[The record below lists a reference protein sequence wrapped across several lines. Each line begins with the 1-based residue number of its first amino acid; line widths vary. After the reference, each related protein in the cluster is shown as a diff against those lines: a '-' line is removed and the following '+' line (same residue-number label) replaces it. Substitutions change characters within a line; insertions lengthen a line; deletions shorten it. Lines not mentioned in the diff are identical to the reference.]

1 MRSEAH
7 DERFGKASQAP
18 RSVVTPL
25 DAIDPRESERELR
38 GSLARIDHLHQIAG
52 TRILVLDGAMGTMLQ
67 RLELDGDDYR
77 GERFAEHPRELEGNH
92 DILCLTRP
100 DAIADIHRAY
110 LAAGADIIE
119 TNTFNAQAISQA
131 DYGTEH
137 FVGEI
142 NFAAARLAREAA
154 DEFTATNP
162 GRPRFVAGVLGPTNR
177 TASLSPDVEDPG
189 FRAVTFAELAVAY
202 REQAIGLLEGGADFL
217 LVETV
222 FDTLNAKAAIHAI
235 LTLGEERGA
244 RIPLAVSG
252 TITDRSGR
260 TLSGQTVDAF
270 WTSIEHADPLF
281 AGLNCALGAKDL
293 EPYVVELS
301 EVADTFVSCHPNAGL
316 PNEFGGYDDTPEHM
330 ATVLGEFLD
339 RGLLNIVGGCCG
351 TTPDHIR
358 AIAAVAEGRAPRT
371 PPESTPH
378 PTFSGLERFVLRPD
392 SLLVNVGERTNVT
405 GSRAFAELIEQDRYD
420 DALEVARGQV
430 EGGAQLLDVNMDEG
444 MLDSEAAMIR
454 FLNLVAAEPDIARV
468 PVVIDS
474 SRWEVIEAGL
484 RCVQGK
490 SVVNSLSLKD
500 GEEEFVTRARAVR
513 RYGAAVIVMAFDE
526 QGQAETADRKFD
538 ICRRAYHLL
547 TERAGFPAR
556 DIIFDPNVFAVGTGI
571 PEHVDYGN
579 AFVDAVRRIKEELP
593 GVSASGGISN
603 VSFSFRGN
611 PGLRETIHAAFLYRA
626 IQAGLDMA
634 IVNAGRLPI
643 YDDIDPEVREAVE
656 DVLWNRGDPAAAT
669 ERLTELAAGV
679 KSTGQG
685 GRVDTAWREWPVEK
699 RLEHALVEGILDHI
713 DADVEEA
720 RKHARLALEVIEGPL
735 MDGMSRVGDLF
746 GSGRMFLPQVVK
758 SARVMKRAVAH
769 LVPYM
774 EAEREPGARTA
785 TARGKVLL
793 ATVRGDVHDI
803 GKNIVGV
810 VLSCNGYEVID
821 LGVMVPADRI
831 LDTAAEEDVDIIG
844 LSGLI
849 TPSLDQMVRVATEM
863 ERRGLDLPLL
873 IGGATT
879 SRTHTAVKIDGAY
892 SGPVIHVTDASR
904 GVGVVSRLLSSGD
917 SRTALAD
924 EITTQYDRVREHHA
938 DRMADRT
945 LLTLQRARENR
956 WRPKR
961 EAPAGGPPRRPGV
974 HVLDPYP
981 LAPLVDYIDWTP
993 FFQTWEI
1000 RGRYPAIL
1008 EDAVMGEAARKLL
1021 EDAHGLLR
1029 QIVDEELLGAR
1040 AVVGLFPAASRG
1052 DDLLL
1057 YDPDDAAHV
1066 VGVVPH
1072 LRQQTERTGRP
1083 NFCLSD
1089 FVAPAIGDGAVDWSG
1104 AFAVTAGIG
1113 LPELCAEFE
1122 AAGDDYRSLLAKSL
1136 ADRLAEAAAE
1146 RLHEQVRRDFWG
1158 YAPDE
1163 NLTAEQLVAERYP
1176 GIRPAPGYPAC
1187 PDHSQKV
1194 LLLDLLGGEQAT
1206 GIRLTESFAMWPAAS
1221 VSGWY
1226 FAHPESQYF
1235 GLGRIG
1241 RDQVADYA
1249 GRCGIDVGEAE
1260 RRLSPNLAY
1269 EPSVG
1274 SVIES
1279 SAAAEGAA

>member
-1 MRSEAH
+1 M
-7 DERFGKASQAP
+7 
-18 RSVVTPL
+18 PL
-25 DAIDPRESERELR
+25 DATIRTDPRLR
-38 GSLARIDHLHQIAG
+38 GSLSRIDYLRAIA
-52 TRILVLDGAMGTMLQ
+52 TRRVLVLDGAMGTMIQ
-67 RLELDGDDYR
+67 RLRLEPDDYR
-77 GERFAEHPRELEGNH
+77 GPRFADHPRELEGNH

-100 DAIADIHRAY
+100 EAITGIHRAY
-110 LAAGADIIE
+110 LEAGADILE

-137 FVGEI
+137 LVGEI
-142 NFAAARLAREAA
+142 NVAAARLAREAA
-154 DEFTATNP
+154 DEATARNP
-162 GRPRFVAGVLGPTNR
+162 ARPRFVAGILGPTNR

-189 FRAVTFAELAVAY
+189 FRAVTFEQLADAY

-235 LTLGEERGA
+235 LTLGEQGGA
-244 RIPLAVSG
+244 AVPLAVSG

-281 AGLNCALGAKDL
+281 VGLNCALGARDL
-293 EPYVVELS
+293 EPYVAELS
-301 EVADTFVSCHPNAGL
+301 EVADTLVSCHPNAGL
-316 PNEFGGYDDTPEHM
+316 PNEFGGYDDTPEDM
-330 ATVLGEFLD
+330 AGVLGEFLD
-339 RGLLNIVGGCCG
+339 RGLLNIAGGCCG

-358 AIAAVAEGRAPRT
+358 AIAAAAEGRTPRV
-371 PPESTPH
+371 PAESTRH

-392 SLLVNVGERTNVT
+392 SLLVNIGERTNVT
-405 GSRAFAELIEQDRYD
+405 GSRAFAELIEQDRYG

-430 EGGAQLLDVNMDEG
+430 ENGAQFLDVNMDEG
-444 MLDSEAAMIR
+444 MLDSEAAMTR
-454 FLNLVAAEPDIARV
+454 FLRLIAAEPDIARV
-468 PVVIDS
+468 PIVVDS

-500 GEEEFVTRARAVR
+500 GEEEFLARARAVR
-513 RYGAAVIVMAFDE
+513 KYGAAVIVMAFDE
-526 QGQAETADRKFD
+526 QGQAETAERKFE
-538 ICRRAYHLL
+538 ICRRAYDLL
-547 TERAGFPAR
+547 SEHADFPAR

-571 PEHVDYGN
+571 PEHAEYGN
-579 AFVDAVRRIKEELP
+579 AFVDAVRRIKAELP
-593 GVSASGGISN
+593 GVSTSGGISN

-611 PGLRETIHAAFLYRA
+611 PGLREAMHAAFLFRA

-643 YDDIDPEVREAVE
+643 YDDIDAEVREAVE
-656 DVLWNRGDPAAAT
+656 DVLWNRGDPTAAT

-679 KSTGQG
+679 ESSGAG
-685 GRVDTAWREWPVEK
+685 SRADTAWRGWPVER

-720 RKHARLALEVIEGPL
+720 RGRAKLALDVIEGPL

-774 EAEREPGARTA
+774 EAEREAGARTA

-793 ATVRGDVHDI
+793 ATVKGDVHDI

-821 LGVMVPADRI
+821 LGVMVPTDRI
-831 LDTAAEEDVDIIG
+831 LEAAAEENVDIIG

-849 TPSLDQMVRVATEM
+849 TPSLDQMVRTAAEM
-863 ERRGLDLPLL
+863 DRRGLDLPLL

-879 SRTHTAVKIDGAY
+879 SRTHTAVKIDRAY
-892 SGPVIHVTDASR
+892 SGPVIHVADASR
-904 GVGVVSRLLSSGD
+904 AVGVVGRLLASER
-917 SRTALAD
+917 SRAALAA
-924 EITTQYDRVREHHA
+924 EVAAELEGVRAHHA

-945 LLTLQRARENR
+945 LLDLRQARENR
-956 WRPKR
+956 WRPDSDTR
-961 EAPAGGPPRRPGV
+961 PVPPRRPGI
-974 HVLDPYP
+974 HVLEPYP

-993 FFQTWEI
+993 FFHTWEI
-1000 RGRYPAIL
+1000 KGRYPAVL
-1008 EDAVMGEAARKLL
+1008 DDDRKGEVARRLL
-1021 EDAHGLLR
+1021 EDARSLLR
-1029 QIVDEELLGAR
+1029 SIVDGDRLRAR
-1040 AVVGLFPAASRG
+1040 AVIGLFPSASRG
-1052 DDLLL
+1052 DDLVLFEPRNASREL
-1057 YDPDDAAHV
+1057 CA
-1066 VGVVPH
+1066 VPH
-1072 LRQQTERTGRP
+1072 LRQQTERTDRP
-1083 NFCLSD
+1083 NLCLSD
-1089 FVAPAIGDGAVDWSG
+1089 FVEPPDEAGRPVDWSG

-1113 LPELCAEFE
+1113 LPELCAGFE

-1146 RLHEQVRRDFWG
+1146 RLHEQVRTEFWG
-1158 YAPDE
+1158 YSPDE
-1163 NLTAEQLVAERYP
+1163 GLTAEQLLAEAYP

-1187 PDHSQKV
+1187 PDHSQKR
-1194 LLLDLLGGEQAT
+1194 LLLDLLGGEAAT

-1226 FAHPESQYF
+1226 FGHPESRYF

-1241 RDQVADYA
+1241 RDQVVDYA
-1249 GRCGIDVGEAE
+1249 RRCGIDLTEAE
-1260 RRLSPNLAY
+1260 ERLSPNLAY
-1269 EPSVG
+1269 EPEAA
-1274 SVIES
+1274 ES
-1279 SAAAEGAA
+1279 TGSAAAAGGAR

>member
-1 MRSEAH
+1 M
-7 DERFGKASQAP
+7 Q
-18 RSVVTPL
+18 
-25 DAIDPRESERELR
+25 
-38 GSLARIDHLHQIAG
+38 RIDQLREIADA
-52 TRILVLDGAMGTMLQ
+52 RILVLDGAMGTMIQ
-67 RLELDGDDYR
+67 RLELAADDYR
-77 GERFAEHPRELEGNH
+77 GERFADHPQELEGNH

-110 LAAGADIIE
+110 LAAGADIVE

-131 DYGTEH
+131 DYGTGH
-137 FVGEI
+137 LVHEI
-142 NFAAARLAREAA
+142 NAEAARLAREAA
-154 DEFTATNP
+154 DEFTAKDAS
-162 GRPRFVAGVLGPTNR
+162 RPRFVAGVLGPTNR
-177 TASLSPDVEDPG
+177 TSSLSPDVEDPG
-189 FRAVTFAELAVAY
+189 FRAVTFEQLADAY
-202 REQAIGLLEGGADFL
+202 REQAIGLLDGGADLL

-235 LTLGEERGA
+235 LTLGEERGIA
-244 RIPLAVSG
+244 VPLAVSG

-281 AGLNCALGAKDL
+281 VGLNCALGAKDL
-293 EPYVVELS
+293 EPYVAELS
-301 EVADTFVSCHPNAGL
+301 EVADTLVSCHPNAGL
-316 PNEFGGYDDTPEHM
+316 PNEFGGYDDTPEQM
-330 ATVLGEFLD
+330 AEVLADFVD
-339 RGLLNIVGGCCG
+339 RSLLNIVGGCCG

-358 AIAAVAEGRAPRT
+358 AIAAVTAGREPRT
-371 PPESTPH
+371 PSPTAPH

-430 EGGAQLLDVNMDEG
+430 ESGAQLLDVNMDEG
-444 MLDSEAAMIR
+444 MLDSVAAMTR
-454 FLNLVAAEPDIARV
+454 FLNLVAAEPDIAKV
-468 PVVIDS
+468 PIVIDS

-500 GEEEFVTRARAVR
+500 GEEELLDRAREVR
-513 RYGAAVIVMAFDE
+513 KYGAAVIVMAFDE
-526 QGQAETADRKFD
+526 EGQAETAERKFE
-538 ICRRAYHLL
+538 ICRRAYRLL
-547 TERAGFPAR
+547 TERAGFVAR
-556 DIIFDPNVFAVGTGI
+556 DLIFDPNVFAVGTGI
-571 PEHVDYGN
+571 PEHADYGN
-579 AFVDAVRRIKEELP
+579 AFVEAIRLIKRELP
-593 GVSASGGISN
+593 GVSTSGGISN

-611 PGLRETIHAAFLYRA
+611 PGLREAMHAAFLYRA

-643 YDDIDPEVREAVE
+643 YDDIDPEVREAIE
-656 DVLWNRGDPAAAT
+656 DVLWNRGDSAAAT

-679 KSTGQG
+679 ESSRDGNRT
-685 GRVDTAWREWPVEK
+685 DAAWRDWPVGK
-699 RLEHALVEGILDHI
+699 RLEHALVEGILDYI
-713 DADVEEA
+713 DDDVEEA
-720 RKHARLALEVIEGPL
+720 RVEAKLALDVIEGPL

-774 EAEREPGARTA
+774 EAEREAGARTA
-785 TARGKVLL
+785 TGKGKVLL
-793 ATVRGDVHDI
+793 ATVKGDVHDI

-831 LDTAAEEDVDIIG
+831 LETAASEDVDVIG

-892 SGPVIHVTDASR
+892 SGPVVHVTDASR
-904 GVGVVSRLLSSGD
+904 GVGVVSRLLSSSD
-917 SRTALAD
+917 SRSALTA
-924 EITTQYDRVREHHA
+924 EIEAEYDGVREHHA

-945 LLTLQRARENR
+945 LLTLEQARANR
-956 WRPKR
+956 WRPEDETR
-961 EAPAGGPPRRPGV
+961 TPEPPRKPGI
-974 HVLDPYP
+974 HVFDSYP

-993 FFQTWEI
+993 FFHTWEI
-1000 RGRYPAIL
+1000 RGRYPAVL
-1008 EDAVMGEAARKLL
+1008 DDEVKGEAARQLL
-1021 EDAHGLLR
+1021 EDARALLR
-1029 QIVDEELLGAR
+1029 QIVDEELLEAR
-1040 AVVGLFPAASRG
+1040 AAVGLFRAASRE
-1052 DDLLL
+1052 DDLVF
-1057 YDPDDAAHV
+1057 YDPDDATRV
-1066 VGVVPH
+1066 LGSVPH
-1072 LRQQTERTGRP
+1072 LRQQTERTDRP
-1083 NFCLSD
+1083 NLCLSD
-1089 FVAPAIGDGAVDWSG
+1089 FVREEDDWAG
-1104 AFAVTAGIG
+1104 AFAVTAGFG
-1113 LPELCAEFE
+1113 LPDLCSRFE
-1122 AAGDDYRSLLAKSL
+1122 ADGDDYRSLLAKSL

-1146 RLHEQVRRDFWG
+1146 RLHEQVRKELWG

-1163 NLTAEQLVAERYP
+1163 NLTPEQLVAEAYV

-1187 PDHSQKV
+1187 PDHSQKRQ
-1194 LLLDLLGGEQAT
+1194 LLDLLGGEDTT
-1206 GIRLTESFAMWPAAS
+1206 GIRLTESFAMWPASS

-1226 FAHPESQYF
+1226 FAHPGSQYF

-1241 RDQVADYA
+1241 RDQVVDYA
-1249 GRCGIDVGEAE
+1249 RRSGIDPAEAE
-1260 RRLSPNLAY
+1260 QRLMPNLAY
-1269 EPSVG
+1269 EPAG
-1274 SVIES
+1274 GP
-1279 SAAAEGAA
+1279 AAEVDATDASDEAVATEGAA

>member
-1 MRSEAH
+1 VSRIEQLR
-7 DERFGKASQAP
+7 EIASA
-18 RSVVTPL
+18 
-25 DAIDPRESERELR
+25 
-38 GSLARIDHLHQIAG
+38 
-52 TRILVLDGAMGTMLQ
+52 RILVLDGAMGTMLQ
-67 RLELDGDDYR
+67 RLRLDADDYL
-77 GERFAEHPRELEGNH
+77 GERFMDHPHELEGNH

-100 DAIADIHRAY
+100 DAITDIHRAY

-131 DYGTEH
+131 DYGTGH
-137 FVGEI
+137 LVHEI
-142 NFAAARLAREAA
+142 NVAAARLARVAA
-154 DEFTATNP
+154 DEFGADDP
-162 GRPRFVAGVLGPTNR
+162 ARPRFVAGVLGPTNR
-177 TASLSPDVEDPG
+177 TASLSPDVDDPG
-189 FRAVTFAELAVAY
+189 FRAVTFGELAAAY
-202 REQAIGLLEGGADFL
+202 REQAVGLLEGGADFL

-244 RIPLAVSG
+244 AVPVAVSG

-281 AGLNCALGAKDL
+281 VGLNCALGARDL
-293 EPYVVELS
+293 EPYVAELS
-301 EVADTFVSCHPNAGL
+301 EVADTLVSCHPNAGL
-316 PNEFGGYDDTPEHM
+316 PNEFGSYDDTPEHM

-358 AIAAVAEGRAPRT
+358 AMAVMVHGREPRNPPAA
-371 PPESTPH
+371 SPH

-405 GSRAFAELIEQDRYD
+405 GSRAFAELIEQDRYG
-420 DALEVARGQV
+420 DALDVARGQV
-430 EGGAQLLDVNMDEG
+430 ANGAQLLDVNMDEG
-444 MLDSEAAMIR
+444 MLDSEAAMTR

-468 PVVIDS
+468 PIVIDS

-500 GEEEFVTRARAVR
+500 GEEAFLEHARAVR
-513 RYGAAVIVMAFDE
+513 KYGAAAIVMAFDE
-526 QGQAETADRKFD
+526 QGQAGTAKRKFE
-538 ICRRAYHLL
+538 ICHRAYRLL
-547 TERAGFPAR
+547 VEHAGFPAR

-571 PEHVDYGN
+571 QEHADYGS
-579 AFVDAVRRIKEELP
+579 AFVDAVRRIKRELP
-593 GVSASGGISN
+593 GVSTSGGISN

-611 PGLRETIHAAFLYRA
+611 PGLREAMHAAFLYRA

-656 DVLWNRGDPAAAT
+656 DVLWNRGDPAVAT

-679 KSTGQG
+679 RSTGEAG
-685 GRVDTAWREWPVEK
+685 HVDVAWRDWPVEK
-699 RLEHALVEGILDHI
+699 RLEHSLVEGILDHI
-713 DADVEEA
+713 EDDVEEA
-720 RKHARLALEVIEGPL
+720 RQEARLALDVIEGPL

-774 EAEREPGARTA
+774 EAERNVGARTA

-793 ATVRGDVHDI
+793 ATVKGDVHDI

-831 LDTAAEEDVDIIG
+831 LDTAAERDVDVIG

-863 ERRGLDLPLL
+863 ERRGLELPLL

-892 SGPVIHVTDASR
+892 SGPVVHVTDASR
-904 GVGVVSRLLSSGD
+904 GVGVVSRLLASGD
-917 SRTALAD
+917 SRATLIA
-924 EITTQYDRVREHHA
+924 EIEAEYEGVRLHHA

-945 LLTLQRARENR
+945 LLTLEQARANR
-956 WRPKR
+956 WRPDD
-961 EAPAGGPPRRPGV
+961 ELPAPPPPRRPGT
-974 HVLDPYP
+974 HVFDPYP

-993 FFQTWEI
+993 FFHTWEI
-1000 RGRYPAIL
+1000 RGRYPSVL
-1008 EDAVMGEAARKLL
+1008 EDDVKGEAARALLADAHALLGQIVNERLL
-1021 EDAHGLLR
+1021 E
-1029 QIVDEELLGAR
+1029 AR
-1040 AVVGLFPAASRG
+1040 AVFGLFPSASRA
-1052 DDLLL
+1052 DDLVL
-1057 YDPDDAAHV
+1057 YDPSGV
-1066 VGVVPH
+1066 ERVLGVVPH

-1083 NFCLSD
+1083 NLCLSD
-1089 FVAPAIGDGAVDWSG
+1089 FVAAADGARGPVDWSG
-1104 AFAVTAGIG
+1104 AFAVSAGFG
-1113 LPELCAEFE
+1113 LPELCEGFE

-1163 NLTAEQLVAERYP
+1163 GLTPDRLVAEEYV

-1187 PDHSQKV
+1187 PDHSQKRF
-1194 LLLDLLGGEQAT
+1194 LLDLLGGEETT

-1226 FAHPESQYF
+1226 FAHPGSQYF

-1249 GRCGIDVGEAE
+1249 RRCDIGMAEAE
-1260 RRLSPNLAY
+1260 GRLAPNLAY
-1269 EPSVG
+1269 EPAADSPSHEAARAAESV
-1274 SVIES
+1274 
-1279 SAAAEGAA
+1279 AAEGAA